1 MADYVKAKIAEKN
14 GVELEWTEEYELVP
28 ENFPFVDP
36 SFAATDVKDAIIEA
50 KNTGV
55 PGPEGPQ
62 GPPGQD
68 ALRYEE
74 DIANTLSISVSHN
87 FGKFPIDNVV
97 SLSITYEDN
106 TYNTNLFNT
115 ELFGTGIS
123 VSGAPAR
130 IDPGSY
136 TREDSLDFNSCTF
149 TFNSPVTGKIIL
161 LG

>member
-14 GVELEWTEEYELVP
+14 GVELEWAEEYLLVP
-28 ENFPFVDP
+28 ENFPFIDP
-36 SFAATDVKDAIIEA
+36 GFTATDVKDAIVEA

-68 ALRYEE
+68 ALRFEQN
-74 DIANTLSISVSHN
+74 IISSTNITIEHN
-87 FGKFPIDNVV
+87 FGKLPLDAVVTINISYDDNQ
-97 SLSITYEDN
+97 
-106 TYNTNLFNT
+106 YNQSSFNQT
-115 ELFGTGIS
+115 KFGTGIS
-123 VSGAPAR
+123 IAGSAVR

-136 TREDSLDFNSCTF
+136 TREDSFDFNSCEF
-149 TFNSPVTGKIIL
+149 TFNTPITGKIIL